1 MHLSLQESK
10 LYTRS
15 LLSCMIA
22 HKEAGNHD
30 IIFEF
35 ASISRCAFSANC
47 CPFRGGIDM
56 SEAHDGGIVRKI
68 KSSSIP
74 FVVLLCLFLLLGL
87 RVLIPLLPA
96 LAWASVLSFF
106 TYPVYKFIHI
116 RVLRGRYSYL
126 AAATNTCLILFLLVL
141 PMVGAAMVVTREVGR
156 IYLFLAELFYD
167 AKGTS
172 LQTLFSL
179 PPFNRFFSTYPR
191 LFELPVW
198 NDFLVSATGVLA
210 NFMTGTSKELLG
222 NVFRVAFNLFV
233 ITVASFFLT
242 HDGHLFIRFI
252 RDILPLS
259 NESKDAFFM
268 RSMRML
274 YAIFY
279 GIILTAGIQGTL
291 GALGWWFVGLDNP
304 VLFGALMFFLAM
316 LPFVGTPIIWVPGVV
331 FLFVK
336 GDASG
341 GIILLLWG
349 VFVVSSIDNILRP
362 FFISGGSRSHLLL
375 VFAGI
380 LGGLSAWGFLGLFM
394 GPLCL
399 SMAYFLLDLYRAIVI
414 MPISGKIDL
423 KNVIRA
429 NRQYDEE
436 EYS

>member
-1 MHLSLQESK
+1 M
-10 LYTRS
+10 
-15 LLSCMIA
+15 
-22 HKEAGNHD
+22 
-30 IIFEF
+30 
-35 ASISRCAFSANC
+35 
-47 CPFRGGIDM
+47 
-56 SEAHDGGIVRKI
+56 
-68 KSSSIP
+68 
-74 FVVLLCLFLLLGL
+74 
-87 RVLIPLLPA
+87 
-96 LAWASVLSFF
+96 
-106 TYPVYKFIHI
+106 
-116 RVLRGRYSYL
+116 
-126 AAATNTCLILFLLVL
+126 
-141 PMVGAAMVVTREVGR
+141 
-156 IYLFLAELFYD
+156 
-167 AKGTS
+167 
-172 LQTLFSL
+172 
-179 PPFNRFFSTYPR
+179 
-191 LFELPVW
+191 
-198 NDFLVSATGVLA
+198 SATGVLA